1 MKWDGVPGNLG
12 HIIPTVKVNSDL
24 WTSDT
29 NKIKDLQ
36 RLNGDSE
43 LAAALLIAFWFRND
57 SDICHW
63 LKRELADIVL
73 EFYSYGVGSQFDLA
87 KFGTTLPNLLVGLVE
102 DEERDRQVIGLG
114 AADKRLVLA
123 KMVDGAMT
131 EMALSEDKAIEAL
144 LSKGS
149 YMRGWHPGLPIHMS

>member
-1 MKWDGVPGNLG
+1 MADSQDRDCLDEVGRCSRELG
-12 HIIPTVKVNSDL
+12 PHHSHRL
-24 WTSDT
+24 DT

-36 RLNGDSE
+36 RLNGNSE

-87 KFGTTLPNLLVGLVE
+87 KFGTTVELVFQHLL
-102 DEERDRQVIGLG
+102 
-114 AADKRLVLA
+114 A
-123 KMVDGAMT
+123 
-131 EMALSEDKAIEAL
+131 S
-144 LSKGS
+144 GS
-149 YMRGWHPGLPIHMS
+149 SC

>member
-1 MKWDGVPGNLG
+1 MGVWQTRRIETVLMKWDGVPGNLG
-12 HIIPTVKVNSDL
+12 HIIPTEVNSDL
-24 WTSDT
+24 WASDT

-43 LAAALLIAFWFRND
+43 LAAALLIAYWFRNN

-87 KFGTTLPNLLVGLVE
+87 KFGTTAELVFQHLLVSGFMLVSH
-102 DEERDRQVIGLG
+102 
-114 AADKRLVLA
+114 
-123 KMVDGAMT
+123 
-131 EMALSEDKAIEAL
+131 LS
-144 LSKGS
+144 S
-149 YMRGWHPGLPIHMS
+149 

>member
-1 MKWDGVPGNLG
+1 MGVWQTRRIETVLMKWDGVPGNLG
-12 HIIPTVKVNSDL
+12 HIIPTEVNSDL
-24 WTSDT
+24 WASDT

-43 LAAALLIAFWFRND
+43 LAAALLIAFWFRNA

-87 KFGTTLPNLLVGLVE
+87 KFGTTVELVFQHLL
-102 DEERDRQVIGLG
+102 
-114 AADKRLVLA
+114 A
-123 KMVDGAMT
+123 
-131 EMALSEDKAIEAL
+131 S
-144 LSKGS
+144 GS
-149 YMRGWHPGLPIHMS
+149 SC

>member
-12 HIIPTVKVNSDL
+12 HIIPTEVNSDL
-24 WTSDT
+24 WASDT

-63 LKRELADIVL
+63 LKRELADILL

-87 KFGTTLPNLLVGLVE
+87 KLGTTVELVFQHLL
-102 DEERDRQVIGLG
+102 
-114 AADKRLVLA
+114 AP
-123 KMVDGAMT
+123 
-131 EMALSEDKAIEAL
+131 
-144 LSKGS
+144 GS
-149 YMRGWHPGLPIHMS
+149 SC

>member
-1 MKWDGVPGNLG
+1 MGVWQTRRIETVLMKWDGVPGNLG

-24 WTSDT
+24 WASDT

-87 KFGTTLPNLLVGLVE
+87 KFGTTVELVFQHLL
-102 DEERDRQVIGLG
+102 
-114 AADKRLVLA
+114 A
-123 KMVDGAMT
+123 
-131 EMALSEDKAIEAL
+131 S
-144 LSKGS
+144 GS
-149 YMRGWHPGLPIHMS
+149 SC